1 MVFTIVLSSAEI
13 SAKYMD
19 TSSKTG
25 HNIDHLFMTVADDYI
40 TITRERLKGN
50 KGTVPWHASRQD
62 RGGEGV
68 YAVGGLDVGCAAVL
82 YIQVTI
88 KVFKNKNRVFK
99 TAAKRTEAGL

>member
-1 MVFTIVLSSAEI
+1 MRGSRGVLSGLHRCSLSLSSAEI

-50 KGTVPWHASRQD
+50 KGTVPWHTSRQD
-62 RGGEGV
+62 REEERG
-68 YAVGGLDVGCAAVL
+68 YM
-82 YIQVTI
+82 Q
-88 KVFKNKNRVFK
+88 
-99 TAAKRTEAGL
+99 